1 MTEEQ
6 ETVLEA
12 LRLAIQMENEGRQC
26 YLEGAVQSTNEAGRR
41 LLGLLAYEEDVHR
54 QRLQEIYEAIRAR
67 KSWPEVGARPDA
79 TQKLRES
86 FNTTCELLGANV
98 SAATE
103 DFRAIETAVEKEKE
117 SYDFYMRRSNTAA
130 YAAEKEFY
138 RTVAA
143 EEREHELILLD
154 YYEYL
159 RDPAGFFTKLEHHS
173 LDGA

>member
-6 ETVLEA
+6 QKVLEA
-12 LRLAIQMENEGRQC
+12 LRLAIEMENEGRQC
-26 YLEGAVQSTNEAGRR
+26 YLEGAMRSTNEVGRK

-54 QRLQEIYEAIRAR
+54 QRLEGIYEAIRAR
-67 KSWPEVGARPDA
+67 KSWPEVGTRPDT

-86 FNTTCELLGANV
+86 FNTTCELLGTNV
-98 SAATE
+98 RAATE
-103 DFRAIETAVEKEKE
+103 DFLAIETAVEKEKE
-117 SYDFYMRRSNTAA
+117 SYDFYTRRANAAA
-130 YAAEKEFY
+130 YATERDFY

-143 EEREHELILLD
+143 EERGHELILLD

-159 RDPAGFFTKLEHHS
+159 HDPAGFFTRLEHHS